1 MLLALRAAGGT
12 SVAPAKRVRKV
23 SGAAVAEGHWHRH
36 PACIGPTGPKRD
48 QDRGRIARPVRRGAA
63 SQAGRRCHF
72 RQRGTSVWVAW
83 RHVYLATVGFEW
95 RSSTSQVLAVEAAP
109 AVA

>member
-1 MLLALRAAGGT
+1 MAQP
-12 SVAPAKRVRKV
+12 SRKV
-23 SGAAVAEGHWHRH
+23 IGTGIQPVSGRQVRS
-36 PACIGPTGPKRD
+36 D

-63 SQAGRRCHF
+63 SQARRRCHF

-109 AVA
+109 AVT